1 MEKVTTIL
9 DKKQTHFNKI
19 SPDCSVSHALFRMST
34 ENTEYLIVLNEDEKF
49 LGLLTEHDIA
59 RKTLVA
65 YRPIEEICV
74 KEIMNTRIPF
84 ADVNNTVEHCMRLMK
99 QYNTRYLPVFE
110 GFNFRGIISSD
121 DILEEAVYNRAGIFD
136 EVAEE
141 TMGYAVM

>member
-1 MEKVTTIL
+1 
-9 DKKQTHFNKI
+9 
-19 SPDCSVSHALFRMST
+19 
-34 ENTEYLIVLNEDEKF
+34 
-49 LGLLTEHDIA
+49 
-59 RKTLVA
+59 
-65 YRPIEEICV
+65 
-74 KEIMNTRIPF
+74 MNTRIPF